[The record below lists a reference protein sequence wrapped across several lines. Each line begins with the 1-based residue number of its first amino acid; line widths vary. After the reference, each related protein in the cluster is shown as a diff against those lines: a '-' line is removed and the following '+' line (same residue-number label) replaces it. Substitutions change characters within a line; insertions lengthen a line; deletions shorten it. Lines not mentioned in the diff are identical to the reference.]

1 MLGIAKKPALARL
14 RGRYG
19 GNIEAHTNRTQAACE
34 QAFTL
39 IAKDLTMTTKILT
52 VRVPA
57 ALYASLCRAAG
68 ELGVPISAHVRRQLE
83 RENDA
88 LQLAAL
94 REELL
99 ARLDGLTLPVAS
111 SGNTEIL
118 LLCRAVA
125 AHLNPQLVAQ
135 VRAKLALPQ

>member
-1 MLGIAKKPALARL
+1 
-14 RGRYG
+14 
-19 GNIEAHTNRTQAACE
+19 
-34 QAFTL
+34 
-39 IAKDLTMTTKILT
+39 MTTKILT
-52 VRVPA
+52 VRVPSP
-57 ALYASLCRAAG
+57 LYANLCQAAG
-68 ELGVPISAHVRRQLE
+68 ELGVPISAHVRRLVE

-88 LQLAAL
+88 LQLASL

-99 ARLDGLTLPVAS
+99 ARLDRLAVPELPAVAP
-111 SGNTEIL
+111 SGQAEML